1 MTHFAPAALIL
12 SWLAQAPPTAVTTP
26 PPATTAPPVLS
37 AAETRAAF
45 HALLDRPKVPLDVRP
60 SGREVDGKTGLVI
73 ERLSFATERKA
84 DGTTERVPALVVRPP
99 DDPAGAVKR
108 RPAVVVLHGTGGNKE
123 MMRGWLVDLARL
135 GFVAL
140 AIDGRYHGERG
151 TAVVGVGPLAYFSAI
166 TRAWRSPP
174 GMPQEHPLYYDTC
187 WDVWRTL
194 DYLETRDDVDRSRL
208 GLAGVS
214 KGGIETW
221 LATAADERV
230 AAAVPMIGV
239 QSLRWGLE
247 HDRYQARANT
257 FKPASE
263 AAAKDLGEPAVNA
276 RVCRALWDKVIPG
289 MLDRF
294 DGPKMLSA
302 AAGRPVLVLNGE
314 LDPNCPIEGVRLTVA
329 EAEAGYRAAGAPD
342 RLKVMVAPGGG
353 HAVPPDQHRAALDWL
368 ARWLKP

>member
-1 MTHFAPAALIL
+1 MTHIAPVALL
-12 SWLAQAPPTAVTTP
+12 WLVVAQAPPTIL
-26 PPATTAPPVLS
+26 TAPPTAPTGVLT

-45 HALLDRPKVPLDVRP
+45 HALVDRPEVPLDVRVT
-60 SGREVDGKTGLVI
+60 GRDADGKTGLVA
-73 ERLSFATERKA
+73 ERLSFAAERKA
-84 DGTTERVPALVVRPP
+84 DGSTERVPVLVVRPA
-99 DDPAGAVKR
+99 DDPAGVVKR

-123 MMRGWLVDLARL
+123 MMRPWLVDLARL

-151 TAVVGVGPLAYFSAI
+151 NAVVGVGPLAYFAAI
-166 TRAWRSPP
+166 TRAWRSLPV
-174 GMPQEHPLYYDTC
+174 GPQEHPLYYDTC

-194 DYLETRDDVDRSRL
+194 DYLETRDDVDPKRM

-221 LATAADERV
+221 LSAAADERV

-247 HDRYQARANT
+247 HEKYQARANT

-263 AAAKDLGEPAVNA
+263 AAARDLGVPAVDA

-289 MLDRF
+289 ITGPF
-294 DGPKMLSA
+294 DGPRMLA
-302 AAGRPVLVLNGE
+302 AIAGRPLLVLNGE
-314 LDPNCPIEGVRLTVA
+314 LDPNCPIEGVRLAVA
-329 EAEAGYRAAGAPD
+329 EAEAAYRAAGAPD
-342 RLKVMVAPGGG
+342 RLKVMIAPGVG
-353 HAVPPDQHRAALDWL
+353 HAVTPEQHQAALDWL